1 MSEKPDERFLEYLR
15 QRGMLVH
22 ADLTED
28 EIDIKMRRTDQN
40 CICEE
45 CGKTHREHP
54 YIDDTLSWLDGRPY
68 LHLLCDG
75 ILAKL

>member
-1 MSEKPDERFLEYLR
+1 MEPNVNLLEYLKNR
-15 QRGMLVH
+15 NMLVH
-22 ADLTED
+22 AGLTED
-28 EIDIKMRRTDQN
+28 EIDLKMRRTDQN

-54 YIDDTLSWLDGRPY
+54 YIDDTLSWIDGNPY

-75 ILAKL
+75 TLAKL